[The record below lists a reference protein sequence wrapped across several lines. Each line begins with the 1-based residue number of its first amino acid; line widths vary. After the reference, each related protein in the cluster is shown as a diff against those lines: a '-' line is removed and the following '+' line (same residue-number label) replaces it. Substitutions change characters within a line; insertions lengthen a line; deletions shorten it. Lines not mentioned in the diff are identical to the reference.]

1 MNSTTTEE
9 INKNIKKAQNRW
21 ADGII
26 NIGKYY
32 LEKKDYIALT
42 DNFIEKLYS
51 FKYDKV
57 LFKPTKVSKK
67 QFRRKKNEFISYFI
81 GHNQVSDEDK
91 GFALEPYKDVQF
103 ENFDFSVFENIIISM
118 GNYFFTNYENE
129 KIKVEYSFGYI
140 LDEKENELKII
151 FIIHQYPIVFNNQQS
166 FLFK

>member
-1 MNSTTTEE
+1 MNNIPLEE
-9 INKNIKKAQNRW
+9 ISEKINKAQKRW
-21 ADGII
+21 ADGIV

-42 DNFIEKLYS
+42 NNFIEELYS
-51 FKYDKV
+51 FKNNKI
-57 LFKPTKVSKK
+57 LFKPTKASKK
-67 QFRRKKNEFISYFI
+67 QFRNKKNEFISYFI
-81 GHNQVSDEDK
+81 GHNKVSDEDK

-151 FIIHQYPIVFNNQQS
+151 YHHSSVPYNID
-166 FLFK
+166 

>member
-1 MNSTTTEE
+1 MNNIPLKE
-9 INKNIKKAQNRW
+9 INEKIKKAQKRW

-32 LEKKDYIALT
+32 LEKKNYIALA

-57 LFKPTKVSKK
+57 LFKPTKVIKN
-67 QFRRKKNEFISYFI
+67 QFRKKKNEFISYFI
-81 GHNQVSDEDK
+81 GHNKVSEEDK
-91 GFALEPYKDVQF
+91 GFALEPYKNVRF
-103 ENFDFSVFENIIISM
+103 ESFDFSVFENIIISM

-129 KIKVEYSFGYI
+129 KIKVEFSFGYV

-151 FIIHQYPIVFNNQQS
+151 CHHSSVPYNID
-166 FLFK
+166 